1 MKTLFLVR
9 GVSNSG
15 KTTVAKQLASV
26 CLAAD
31 DYFTDAFGNYNFDA
45 TKLNTAH
52 EMCRERVKLYMTQD
66 NNIAVHN
73 TFTTEKE
80 MQPYFDLAKEFDYK
94 VVSII
99 VERRHEGM
107 NSHHVPEETM
117 KKQEAKLKQNIKLR

>member
-26 CLAAD
+26 CLSAD
-31 DYFTDAFGNYNFDA
+31 DYFTDAFGNYNFDVS
-45 TKLNTAH
+45 KLETAH
-52 EMCRERVKLYMTQD
+52 ALCQARVKQSMTTD
-66 NNIAVHN
+66 VSIAVHN
-73 TFTTEKE
+73 TFCQLWE
-80 MQPYFDLAKEFDYK
+80 MQHYIDLAKEFDYK

-107 NSHHVPEETM
+107 NSPHIPEETM
-117 KKQEAKLKQNIKLR
+117 KKQEARLRQSIKLR